1 MFSEL
6 LVFVGGRSLI
16 ELCLFALIIVFLVSF
31 LLVAVYLFISFL
43 LRRMK
48 QEGVDKAS
56 IGIASVDFD
65 DKNEGGENGSA

>member
-1 MFSEL
+1 MTDF
-6 LVFVGGRSLI
+6 FTFIGGRSLV

-43 LRRMK
+43 LIRMK
-48 QEGVDKAS
+48 KEGVDKAS

-65 DKNEGGENGSA
+65 DKNEGGGNADA

>member
-1 MFSEL
+1 MTDF
-6 LVFVGGRSLI
+6 FTFIGGRSLV

>member
-1 MFSEL
+1 MGDVLTFI
-6 LVFVGGRSLI
+6 GGRSLV
-16 ELCLFALIIVFLVSF
+16 ELCLFALMIVFLVSM

-56 IGIASVDFD
+56 IGIASVDFE
-65 DKNEGGENGSA
+65 DKNGGGNDHA